1 MFFDDYYVVIHRK
14 TVALAVSY
22 TRLLTR
28 KSRRRHMPNQFKL
41 KQSYHLMMIILLI
54 CGQALIHSNIS
65 SAHDLS
71 RETAVVK
78 AVRNVSPAVV
88 NISSAYEV
96 RKRSSPFS
104 GFGLNP
110 FFEEFFS
117 DFFDPRFERRQKH
130 TSLGSGVIID
140 GDEGLILTNAH
151 VIQKTGTIKV
161 MLKDELEFEAGIVGV
176 DPNSDLAVLKIDS
189 DSRLPAIKMGSS
201 DDLMIGETVIAIG
214 NPFGFS
220 HTVTTGVISA
230 VNRSIRGEDRVYHD
244 FIQIDASINPG
255 NSGGPLLN
263 INGDLI
269 GINTAI
275 YAKAQGIGFAI
286 PISKARKV
294 ISDLIQYGEVK
305 QAWIGITVQNMD
317 DKLARYLG
325 VPGQNGIII
334 KTVEAKSPA
343 EKAGLR
349 ESDIILAIGN
359 QKIRLVGDY
368 ESITKRMV
376 AGDTLPVRIWRNK
389 QSKTVA
395 VKTKLF
401 PLELAGELAFK
412 LLGIKVDELT
422 RRIRRTY
429 RIRAKEGVVISK
441 IKKQSY
447 LARIGAEPG
456 DVIRQIDDYTI
467 QDGQDFNKAIVKFRR
482 KDSLVLLLQ
491 RGDQGY
497 YITVNL
503 G

>member
-1 MFFDDYYVVIHRK
+1 MVTILSIF
-14 TVALAVSY
+14 ALG
-22 TRLLTR
+22 LI
-28 KSRRRHMPNQFKL
+28 
-41 KQSYHLMMIILLI
+41 QSNESL
-54 CGQALIHSNIS
+54 
-65 SAHDLS
+65 AHELN

-78 AVRNVSPAVV
+78 AVREVSPAVV
-88 NISSAYEV
+88 NISSAYEI

-117 DFFDPRFERRQKH
+117 DFFDPRFERRQQH

-140 GDEGLILTNAH
+140 GKKGLILTNAH
-151 VIQKTGTIKV
+151 VVQKTGTIKV
-161 MLKDELEFEAGIVGV
+161 MLKDELEFEASIVGV
-176 DPNSDLAVLKIDS
+176 DPDSDLAVLKIDS
-189 DSRLPAIKMGSS
+189 ANRLPAITMGSS

-230 VNRSIRGEDRVYHD
+230 VNRSIRAEDRVYHD

-286 PISKARKV
+286 PISKARKI

-317 DKLARYLG
+317 EKLALYLK
-325 VPGQNGIII
+325 VPGKNGVII
-334 KTVEAKSPA
+334 KSVEAKSPA

-349 ESDIILAIGN
+349 DSDIILSIGN
-359 QKIRLVGDY
+359 KQITGVGDY
-368 ESITKRMV
+368 KSVTKSLA
-376 AGDTLPVRIWRNK
+376 AGETLQVSIWRNN
-389 QSKTVA
+389 QQKTIA

-422 RRIRRTY
+422 KRIRRTY
-429 RIRAKEGVVISK
+429 RITAREGVVISEL
-441 IKKQSY
+441 KKQSY

-456 DVIRQIDDYTI
+456 DVIRQIDDYAI
-467 QDGQDFNKAIVKFRR
+467 QNNADFNKAIVKFRR
-482 KDSLVLLLQ
+482 KTSLTLLLQ
-491 RGDQGY
+491 RGGQGY

>member
-1 MFFDDYYVVIHRK
+1 MRSQSKLSKRIQPIAIF
-14 TVALAVSY
+14 LAILIFG
-22 TRLLTR
+22 LLYID
-28 KSRRRHMPNQFKL
+28 Q
-41 KQSYHLMMIILLI
+41 
-54 CGQALIHSNIS
+54 GA
-65 SAHDLS
+65 AHELS
-71 RETAVVK
+71 RETAIVK
-78 AVRNVSPAVV
+78 AVRSVSPAVV

-96 RKRSSPFS
+96 RKRTSPFS
-104 GFGLNP
+104 GFGWNS

-117 DFFDPRFERRQKH
+117 DFFDPRLERRQKH

-140 GDEGLILTNAH
+140 GEKGLILTNAH

-161 MLKDELEFEAGIVGV
+161 MLENEMNFEARIVGA
-176 DPNSDLAVLKIDS
+176 DPDSDLAVLKIES
-189 DSRLPAIKMGSS
+189 QKKLPAIKMGNS

-220 HTVTTGVISA
+220 HTVTTGVVSA
-230 VNRSIRGEDRVYHD
+230 VNRSIRAEDRVYHD

-286 PISKARKV
+286 PISKARKI

-305 QAWIGITVQNMD
+305 QAWIGIVVQD
-317 DKLARYLG
+317 IDEKLASYLKVPRKKG
-325 VPGQNGIII
+325 VIVQGLEPQ
-334 KTVEAKSPA
+334 SPA

-349 ESDIILAIGN
+349 EGDIILTIGN
-359 QKIRLVGDY
+359 KKIASVGDF
-368 ESITKRMV
+368 ESVAKSLA
-376 AGDTLPVRIWRNK
+376 AGDTMRFQLWRNNRK
-389 QSKTVA
+389 KTVS

-401 PLELAGELAFK
+401 PLELAEELAYNM
-412 LLGIKVDELT
+412 LGIKVDDIT
-422 RRIRRTY
+422 RAARRKY
-429 RIRAKEGVVISK
+429 RIGTREGVVIAQ
-441 IKKQSY
+441 INKKSY
-447 LARIGAEPG
+447 LANIGAEPG

-467 QDGQDFNKAIVKFRR
+467 KNSEDFQKAIVKFRR
-482 KDSLVLLLQ
+482 KNSVVLLLQ

-503 G
+503 S